1 MADEDDIKRLILL
14 IVVIVLFVAY
24 AFGIIQGTGGEPAE
38 TIGE

>member
-1 MADEDDIKRLILL
+1 MTDEDDNKRLILL

-24 AFGIIQGTGGEPAE
+24 AFGIIQGTGAAPAE